1 MLSCQEVTELV
12 TDYLE
17 ERLSF
22 TQRARFQLHVAMC
35 KNCRRYHRQMR
46 LTIRTLGKLPEQAI
60 PADVRE
66 ELMERFSYRKAEG
79 RSEEHTSE
87 LQSHLNLVCRL
98 LLEKK
103 KKTHLT

>member
-66 ELMERFSYRKAEG
+66 ELMERFSYWKAEG
-79 RSEEHTSE
+79 RRWHGSG
-87 LQSHLNLVCRL
+87 
-98 LLEKK
+98 
-103 KKTHLT
+103 